1 MVTLTEV
8 PDEHFE
14 GRVAEEDDGD
24 FTDTGASPPRWLS
37 IPPSHPLT
45 NAPPPPPLLP
55 DSEISNES
63 NFDASSESLWDRIF
77 ALRMIVPASTR
88 YWVSLRVR
96 TTWNLARTVLV
107 FGGRF
112 VWMASA
118 TAMLFGIPY
127 GLCYLEDQQM
137 RALEQEQQQKVAG
150 DELLT
155 GGGEVS
161 AVDQVAAALNGQAGG
176 KADARPAL

>member
-14 GRVAEEDDGD
+14 GRVIEEEDGD
-24 FTDTGASPPRWLS
+24 FTDT
-37 IPPSHPLT
+37 
-45 NAPPPPPLLP
+45 

-63 NFDASSESLWDRIF
+63 NFDASSETLWDRIF
-77 ALRMIVPASTR
+77 ALRMIIPASTR

-96 TTWNLARTVLV
+96 TAWNIGRTVLMY
-107 FGGRF
+107 GGRF

-118 TAMLFGIPY
+118 TAMLFGVPY
-127 GLCYLEDQQM
+127 GLCYLEEQQL
-137 RALEQEQQQKVAG
+137 RALEQEQQQKAAG

-155 GGGEVS
+155 GGGMETS
-161 AVDQVAAALNGQAGG
+161 TADQVAAALNGQGG
-176 KADARPAL
+176 KAEARPAL